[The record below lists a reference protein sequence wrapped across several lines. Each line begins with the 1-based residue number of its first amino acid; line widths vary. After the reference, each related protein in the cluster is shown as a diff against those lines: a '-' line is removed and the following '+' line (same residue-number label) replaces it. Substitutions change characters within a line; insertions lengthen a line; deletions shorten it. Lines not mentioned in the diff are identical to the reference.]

1 MRLRWGHDS
10 QDDDLEMGLI
20 QGCFTTHRG
29 ADIVRPVLVLGKCA
43 VGPAEGADVGI
54 EDQIV
59 NVNEYDLVASADE
72 FVAAIEAL
80 AHKTDA
86 EGESGVLRY
95 QFYVNRN
102 EGSAVATIVY
112 RDADAWLEHH
122 RLAYTWPEMA
132 KLQATVKLRR
142 LTFLGPLND
151 EIEAM
156 ASGIDVPIVRCD
168 TLAAGFTRTP

>member
-1 MRLRWGHDS
+1 VTS
-10 QDDDLEMGLI
+10 
-20 QGCFTTHRG
+20 
-29 ADIVRPVLVLGKCA
+29 
-43 VGPAEGADVGI
+43 EGADVAI
-54 EDQIV
+54 EDQII
-59 NVNEYDLVASADE
+59 NVNEYHLAASADE

-80 AHKTDA
+80 AQRTES

-95 QFYVNRN
+95 QFYVNRD
-102 EGSAVATIVY
+102 EGSALATIVY

-132 KLQATVKLRR
+132 KLQATVKLHR

-156 ASGIDVPIVRCD
+156 ASGIDVPIVLGD
-168 TLAAGFTRTP
+168 TLAAGFARTP

>member
-1 MRLRWGHDS
+1 LKINRQIIVFDAA
-10 QDDDLEMGLI
+10 DL
-20 QGCFTTHRG
+20 
-29 ADIVRPVLVLGKCA
+29 
-43 VGPAEGADVGI
+43 
-54 EDQIV
+54 
-59 NVNEYDLVASADE
+59 
-72 FVAAIEAL
+72 
-80 AHKTDA
+80 DA

-95 QFYVNRN
+95 HFYVNRY
-102 EGSAVATIVY
+102 EGSALATIVY

-122 RLAYTWPEMA
+122 RLVYTWPEMG

>member
-1 MRLRWGHDS
+1 M
-10 QDDDLEMGLI
+10 
-20 QGCFTTHRG
+20 
-29 ADIVRPVLVLGKCA
+29 A
-43 VGPAEGADVGI
+43 I

-59 NVNEYDLVASADE
+59 NVNEYHLAASADE
-72 FVAAIEAL
+72 FVAAIAAL
-80 AHKTDA
+80 AQRTET

-95 QFYVNRN
+95 QFYVNSE
-102 EGSAVATIVY
+102 EGSALAIIVY

-132 KLQATVKLRR
+132 RLQATVKLDR

-168 TLAAGFTRTP
+168 TLAAGFARTP